1 MRIRLRGKRKNGE
14 KNDLIVKKNL
24 IWMKEKS
31 CKILRYATV
40 FTILATTSM
49 SLSGCDYD
57 DIEAYYDLLEDI
69 DTDKDI
75 DISKI
80 LDENDISKE
89 DLEDISDLLDQL
101 EDSSD
106 DSSNEGT
113 TEDSSALIT
122 L

>member
-1 MRIRLRGKRKNGE
+1 
-14 KNDLIVKKNL
+14 
-24 IWMKEKS
+24 MKEKS

-89 DLEDISDLLDQL
+89 DLEDISDLLYQL